1 MYVGNNEGET
11 PPRAALIMARPK
23 HTEKCGYFGK
33 HENVNTDNIRETVK
47 EYNVITE
54 RAKRYA
60 MARREAWGNGVESI
74 QPLIDRLQEYTEKTI
89 ADGKP
94 LTVAGYILAA
104 GVPASKFYDMKNG
117 TYDHIIEEFKICNDL
132 APDTEQYITPDGEVI
147 PLVPFSDIIEKC
159 YLLIQEQRETA
170 CSSLRGNP
178 AGNIFL
184 LKAQQG
190 FREEESPSTVNQTLV
205 IADSEQARHALD
217 LLK

>member
-1 MYVGNNEGET
+1 
-11 PPRAALIMARPK
+11 MARPK
-23 HTEKCGYFGK
+23 NTENCGYFGEHK
-33 HENVNTDNIRETVK
+33 NVNTETIEEINK
-47 EYNVITE
+47 EFTVITE
-54 RAKRYA
+54 RAKQYA
-60 MARREAWGNGVESI
+60 MARRESWGCGVDSI
-74 QPLIDRLQEYTEKTI
+74 QPLIDRLQEYTEKTL

-94 LTVAGYILAA
+94 LTVAGYILAS
-104 GVPASKFYDMKNG
+104 GVPSSKFYDMKNG
-117 TYDHIIEEFKICNDL
+117 SYDHIIEEFKICNDL

-147 PLVPFSDIIEKC
+147 PLVPFSTVIEKC

-205 IADSEQARHALD
+205 IADSEQARRALD